1 MNEPYITS
9 RITVIY
15 KYHLYSKGVVQL
27 KRKVLA
33 VTIASALL
41 LALDSSDTNSS
52 ILQASETS
60 RIIPGAHSLKQTYY
74 SGENDNWLTT
84 KNPSQYQQATLFG
97 NIGLAPYNWGD
108 PASGTGWHNMYKP
121 ASITGTQVNGTFDD
135 AQFVI
140 RVPDNWNG
148 KLVVSGI
155 PATRNETSTD
165 LLFSDFVL
173 EKGYAF
179 AAIDKGTQGEVDPS
193 DPLGKVK
200 NALVQED
207 DSVAEW
213 NMRFRQITKAAQNYL
228 VQNYSNKLIDPDD
241 SSNPASDLV
250 TDQHPVPTY
259 AMGISNGGYV
269 VRFALE
275 NDDPKNTGEPRL
287 FDGGMDWEGVLW
299 TEKTP
304 NLISSLTTVV
314 NNAEAALFGEGKNRE
329 KAIKEM
335 YKAGL
340 PKGSEKLWA
349 YHDQVYWFVSLNI
362 YRDHFDPEAPGR
374 TDWRNY
380 LNFING
386 LRDRSYDHIFKDY
399 HYVTRPKEVKENIE
413 EIANTGDI
421 DVPLISITGSL
432 DSLIFPKIH
441 AEGYQKLV
449 KKAGKEDLHRLYTV
463 ENGNHVDSLVWNS
476 STDSEK
482 SLQPLLPYAHQAFN
496 LLVDWVEK
504 EKNAPA
510 SKEVGTP
517 QNPVKVIDLITG
529 QERDPR

>member
-1 MNEPYITS
+1 MKIFT
-9 RITVIY
+9 TIY
-15 KYHLYSKGVVQL
+15 YYEEGVVQL
-27 KRKVLA
+27 KRKLIA
-33 VTIASALL
+33 ITMASALL
-41 LALDSSDTNSS
+41 FTTDSSETNSS
-52 ILQASETS
+52 LVQASETS
-60 RIIPGAHSLKQTYY
+60 TIIPGAHSVKEIYFN
-74 SGENDNWLTT
+74 GENSNWLTT

-108 PASGTGWHNMYKP
+108 ASAGTGWHNMYKP
-121 ASITGTQVNGTFDD
+121 ASVKGTQINGTFDD

-140 RVPDNWNG
+140 RVPDHWNG

-179 AAIDKGTQGEVDPS
+179 AAIDKGTQGEVDPN

-200 NALVQED
+200 NALVQKD

-213 NMRFRQITKAAQNYL
+213 NMRFRQITKAAQDYL
-228 VQNYSNKLIDPDD
+228 VQNFSEKLISSTDK
-241 SSNPASDLV
+241 SNPASDLA
-250 TDQHPVPTY
+250 TEQHQVPTY
-259 AMGISNGGYV
+259 ALGISNGGYV

-275 NDDPKNTGEPRL
+275 NDDPKKTGEPRI
-287 FDGGMDWEGVLW
+287 FDGGVDWEGVLW
-299 TEKTP
+299 SEKAP

-314 NNAEAALFGEGKNRE
+314 NNAEAALYGEGKEKE

-349 YHDQVYWFVSLNI
+349 YHYQVYWFVSLNI
-362 YRDHFDPEAPGR
+362 YRDHFDPEAAPGR

-386 LRDRSYDHIFKDY
+386 VRDRSYDHIFKDY
-399 HYVTRPKEVKENIE
+399 RYVTRPKEVKENIK
-413 EIANTGDI
+413 EIANTGEI

-432 DSLIFPKIH
+432 DSLIFPEIH

-449 KKAGKEDLHRLYTV
+449 KKAGKEKLHRLYTV
-463 ENGNHVDSLVWNS
+463 ENGNHVDSLVWNNG
-476 STDSEK
+476 TDPDK
-482 SLQPLLPYAHQAFN
+482 KLQPLLPYAHQSFD
-496 LLVDWVEK
+496 LLVDWVENGK
-504 EKNAPA
+504 AAPA
-510 SKEVGTP
+510 SKDVGSPKNTL
-517 QNPVKVIDLITG
+517 KVIDIKTG
-529 QERDPR
+529 KEQDPR